1 MTAGESLLWRKRDP
15 QIWTMLLPQV
25 HAQFFIFE
33 RLLLFSELGSE
44 RNRKIGFFAHLIYD
58 RKSGRQRTPK
68 VGGDG
73 CTTVKQPLHQGKHI
87 KEEASIPCNGII
99 EVRYWLQASAEKPL
113 LDLKS
118 IRIIEEQEG
127 QKKDY
132 LWFIGL
138 ITSKRSAVEIFN
150 LSSYYRAKLDAQSNV
165 TYKMTTFFTLLSK

>member
-1 MTAGESLLWRKRDP
+1 MEGEFKPVSILKKSRHRSSKRELLDNQEEPLDDSRGVTFVEKKGSLDLD
-15 QIWTMLLPQV
+15 
-25 HAQFFIFE
+25 HAPTPGTCLFFIFE

-118 IRIIEEQEG
+118 IRIIEE
-127 QKKDY
+127 
-132 LWFIGL
+132 
-138 ITSKRSAVEIFN
+138 
-150 LSSYYRAKLDAQSNV
+150 
-165 TYKMTTFFTLLSK
+165 